1 MRLAREQFDG
11 AVLGFAMN
19 DLLPAMGEGWKA
31 WVMAGAVPLM
41 MPVAHTMLTQF
52 GVEDAEGVD
61 VDKVETFVTNAFK
74 ARPKV
79 EFPLIG
85 LGFDTTDGE
94 KFLAALKSGQR
105 PPQPTTNPPLYSR

>member
-1 MRLAREQFDG
+1 MKLASAQFDG
-11 AVLGFAMN
+11 AVLSFATN

-41 MPVAHTMLTQF
+41 MPVAHTMFMQF

-61 VDKVETFVTNAFK
+61 IDKVETFITNAFK

-94 KFLAALKSGQR
+94 KFLAALKCGHK
-105 PPQPTTNPPLYSR
+105 PPQPTNNAPLYSR

>member
-1 MRLAREQFDG
+1 MRLAKEQFDG
-11 AVLGFAMN
+11 AVSTFATN
-19 DLLPAMGEGWKA
+19 DLLPAMGDGWKA
-31 WVMAGAVPLM
+31 WVMAGALPLM
-41 MPVAHTMLTQF
+41 MPVAHTMLMQF

-61 VDKVETFVTNAFK
+61 VDKVESFITNAFK

-94 KFLAALKSGQR
+94 KFLAALKRGHK
-105 PPQPTTNPPLYSR
+105 PPQTVTNAPLYSR

>member
-1 MRLAREQFDG
+1 MKLASAQFDG
-11 AVLGFAMN
+11 AVLAFATN
-19 DLLPAMGEGWKA
+19 DLLPAMGDGWKA
-31 WVMAGAVPLM
+31 WVMAGAVPLI
-41 MPVAHTMLTQF
+41 MPVAHTMLKQF

-61 VDKVETFVTNAFK
+61 VDKVEAFITNAFK

-94 KFLAALKSGQR
+94 KLLAALKCGHK
-105 PPQPTTNPPLYSR
+105 PPQTNNTPLYSR

>member
-1 MRLAREQFDG
+1 MKLASAQFDA
-11 AVLGFAMN
+11 AVLGFATN
-19 DLLPAMGEGWKA
+19 DLLPAMGDGWKA

-61 VDKVETFVTNAFK
+61 VDKVESFITHAFK

-94 KFLAALKSGQR
+94 KFLAALKCGQR
-105 PPQPTTNPPLYSR
+105 PPQTVTNAPLFQR